1 MKRAVAL
8 AVVTSIVM
16 AIVVPFAIYL
26 FFDQRAMLKPGVEY
40 PKDYFSWSV
49 TAQNDWGLANTRIV
63 GGTELLAKRLKYPE
77 SFLTEFA
84 VSAGSAFLVSF
95 AACLVYAF
103 LNRPRPNPAVN
114 TDAPPAGLRPRGGPP
129 VT

>member
-16 AIVVPFAIYL
+16 AIVVPFAVYL
-26 FFDQRAMLKPGVEY
+26 FFDHRAVLKPGVEY

-63 GGTELLAKRLKYPE
+63 LVAPSCSRSGYPE
-77 SFLTEFA
+77 SFVTEFA
-84 VSAGSAFLVSF
+84 SLRG
-95 AACLVYAF
+95 
-103 LNRPRPNPAVN
+103 PRSC
-114 TDAPPAGLRPRGGPP
+114 
-129 VT
+129 